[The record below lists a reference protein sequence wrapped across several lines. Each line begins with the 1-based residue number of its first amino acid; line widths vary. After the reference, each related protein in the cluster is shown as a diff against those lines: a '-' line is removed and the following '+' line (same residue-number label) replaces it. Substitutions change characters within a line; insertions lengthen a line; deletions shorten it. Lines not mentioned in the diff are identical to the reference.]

1 MSERDDN
8 IKAEKIAV
16 KEIFGEKYRFEIP
29 NFQRPFSWKREN
41 FEKLFEN
48 IYDALESNQSEYF
61 MGSIILQKQKDY
73 YYIIDGQQRLI
84 SLAIL
89 LAVIRDKISDEE
101 TRRDI
106 QSSLFQKEIKIKHIP
121 AVVRVKMWEDMELL
135 EDYIYKEGE
144 TLNYKN
150 IKYMDKKDPKY
161 SLYEAIHTFIDK
173 YEEEFDDEG
182 KVKRFLEYL
191 FNNVYV
197 VFISTR
203 SLPYAIQLFNVLN
216 TTGLPLSTAD
226 ILKASNIGEIE
237 ENMRNIYARK
247 WREVENA
254 IGREEVEKVIEFIR
268 TMKLKTKARKGI
280 YEEYKKS
287 IFGKYLHKGKEF
299 VDYFVKIS
307 KIYRDIV
314 LEPDDLRIHP
324 KYKHIIRLMKRHIP
338 FDDWIP
344 PLIAFYE
351 KFKGYRQNGNDISEY
366 LYKFLINLERKT
378 VIEWVLGYTFTKRVN
393 SFNGVISV
401 IDEEDK
407 PEGVIQK
414 VIPGEIKETKD
425 LDKIK
430 DAFKER
436 INFEDFYNENFAKY
450 LLLRI
455 DLEMWDPDNY
465 SPYEGEITVEH
476 ILPQNPPPDNEWCK
490 LFNENDREELT
501 NKIGNL
507 VLLSRRKNSRANN
520 YDFEKKK
527 TAYFLKGGKTPFQIT
542 NSLENVR
549 VWDRNALSQRQEEM
563 INKLLT
569 VYFGER

>member
-226 ILKASNIGEIE
+226 ILKTSNIGEIE

-280 YEEYKKS
+280 YEEYKKVFLVN
-287 IFGKYLHKGKEF
+287 ICIK
-299 VDYFVKIS
+299 VK
-307 KIYRDIV
+307 
-314 LEPDDLRIHP
+314 
-324 KYKHIIRLMKRHIP
+324 
-338 FDDWIP
+338 
-344 PLIAFYE
+344 
-351 KFKGYRQNGNDISEY
+351 
-366 LYKFLINLERKT
+366 NL
-378 VIEWVLGYTFTKRVN
+378 
-393 SFNGVISV
+393 
-401 IDEEDK
+401 
-407 PEGVIQK
+407 
-414 VIPGEIKETKD
+414 
-425 LDKIK
+425 
-430 DAFKER
+430 
-436 INFEDFYNENFAKY
+436 
-450 LLLRI
+450 
-455 DLEMWDPDNY
+455 
-465 SPYEGEITVEH
+465 
-476 ILPQNPPPDNEWCK
+476 
-490 LFNENDREELT
+490 
-501 NKIGNL
+501 
-507 VLLSRRKNSRANN
+507 
-520 YDFEKKK
+520 
-527 TAYFLKGGKTPFQIT
+527 
-542 NSLENVR
+542 
-549 VWDRNALSQRQEEM
+549 
-563 INKLLT
+563 
-569 VYFGER
+569 